1 MAAEMIK
8 IDSSNFLVEVD
19 QMRETCAKLALTKHY
34 AKMGPD
40 GIFAVLMMARTL
52 NLNPFDALNGGLY
65 TVNGKVEMSARM
77 MNELIR
83 RAGHSISKDPK
94 SDHTICILHG
104 KRVDNGDTWTSSFS
118 IAEAKAAGVYRAGTP
133 WEKWPSDMTFARALS
148 RLGRQLFADVIK
160 GCYVEGELQEVEDA
174 KWSAPVNMMQEAALA
189 LPELTISDDQ
199 VAEIMKYLCDD
210 PEALTSIVKI
220 ARIDSLD
227 QLPVARYAKCLAWA
241 KQRSDERI
249 EKEMAMTQAEPE
261 PTIITMDELMSK
273 TEVADV

>member
-19 QMRETCAKLALTKHY
+19 QMRETCAKLAQTKHY

-65 TVNGKVEMSARM
+65 SVNGKVEMSARM

-83 RAGHSISKDPK
+83 RAGHSITKDPK

-104 KRVDNGDTWTSSFS
+104 KRADNGDTWSESFS
-118 IAEAKAAGVYRAGTP
+118 IAEAKTAGVYRAGTP
-133 WEKWPSDMTFARALS
+133 WEKYPKDMLFARALS
-148 RLGRQLFADVIK
+148 RLARQLWPDVIK
-160 GCYVEGELQEVEDA
+160 GCYIESELSEAEEA
-174 KWSAPVNMMQEAALA
+174 KWSPAVAVMQESAA
-189 LPELTISDDQ
+189 LPELTISHDQ

-210 PEALTSIVKI
+210 QEALSSIVKI
-220 ARIDSLD
+220 ARIESLD

-241 KQRSDERI
+241 KQRSDERM
-249 EKEMAMTQAEPE
+249 EKEMAMTSAEPD
-261 PTIITMDELMSK
+261 PQIITMDELMAK